1 MTVLAFRTS
10 ADVATAVPTAVDHLK
25 NSGLIAH
32 PTETVY
38 GLGSRANESDLAA
51 LADLKGRA
59 SSKPFLLLIADL
71 EMAADFGLTFT
82 PAARAL
88 AHRFWPGP
96 VTLVLNGGEG
106 RLPDTLRGPEGGIA
120 VRWTSHGPTASLI
133 GRLQAPMSSTS
144 ANIPGARTAPGVEAL
159 LEMFGKA
166 VDSGQLMLLDG
177 GVLGNVPP
185 STLIDCTRPTPRLI
199 REGAIPLTELR
210 AGVGRF
216 AP

>member
-10 ADVATAVPTAVDHLK
+10 ADVATAIPTAVDHLQ
-25 NSGLIAH
+25 NGGLIAH

-38 GLGSRANESDLAA
+38 GLGSRANSSDLAA
-51 LADLKGRA
+51 LADLKGRV
-59 SSKPFLLLIADL
+59 SDKPFLLLIASV
-71 EMAADFGLTFT
+71 EMAFDFGLTLT

-88 AHRFWPGP
+88 ADRFWPGP

-120 VRWTSHGPTASLI
+120 VRWTSHSPTASLI
-133 GRLQAPMSSTS
+133 ERLQAPMSSTS
-144 ANIPGARTAPGVEAL
+144 ANTPGAGTAPGVGAL

-166 VDSGQLMLLDG
+166 VEGGLLMVLDG

-210 AGVGRF
+210 TGVGRF